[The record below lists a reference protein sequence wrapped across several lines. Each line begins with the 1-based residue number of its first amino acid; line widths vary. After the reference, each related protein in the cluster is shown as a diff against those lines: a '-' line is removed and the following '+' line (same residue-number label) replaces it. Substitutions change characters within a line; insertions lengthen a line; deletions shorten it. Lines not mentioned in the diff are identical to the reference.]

1 MIRDNL
7 KEIVNL
13 QHIIKTDNL
22 IYKSRSR
29 KIYNF
34 NEYSLSVPFLRD
46 IYEGYLSL
54 KDPYDEQSNFTAKI
68 NNLDQDKKNN

>member
-22 IYKSRSR
+22 IYKSKSR

-34 NEYSLSVPFLRD
+34 NEYSLSIPFLRD
-46 IYEGYLSL
+46 IYM
-54 KDPYDEQSNFTAKI
+54 KDIYH
-68 NNLDQDKKNN
+68 